1 MTSQFKRLNIFVY
14 SLILSAISQLLI
26 AFMGVFYS
34 RYVNDLSA
42 SEFPITK
49 MFDESLKTA
58 YISGFIQS
66 TLFIFLYWLLIRWIS
81 STAEKA
87 GRSYSAFMVFAIFLP
102 IIAWLVVITFK
113 KSDSNQGTSSS

>member
-1 MTSQFKRLNIFVY
+1 MKLQFRKLNILGY
-14 SLILSAISQLLI
+14 SLILSAIAQLLI

-34 RYVNDLSA
+34 RYINDLSA

-49 MFDESLKTA
+49 MFDESLKSA
-58 YISGFIQS
+58 YIYGFIQS
-66 TLFIFLYWLLIRWIS
+66 AVFIFLYWLLIRWIS

-113 KSDSNQGTSSS
+113 KSDFTQSTTSS